1 MVEKV
6 SKVNVNTALASGSVS
21 DDSVLLEWVDKKKK
35 QNRLDEQPS
44 SAALTAQMLVQ
55 VLNGAL
61 TGGEWQQKENKAA
74 NTATVPEPARPLNR
88 SDDGLRKKVMP
99 AASARTETTLIKPVT
114 TGDRVVTT
122 GDRAVSTGDRM
133 VAAVDPS
140 KESESTPRAV
150 IAPVRQ
156 ADARAISQLVA
167 VEAARAETVVISQ
180 PLTVRVAQSEG
191 ATHHPESSPRRKG
204 ELNEERPILAPGRAV
219 DFRTN
224 VQSERQV
231 QTMAVPATLRQ
242 LKGQANAATPAPSA
256 KEMQTLEVDYSF
268 QRWSGDHSVKVTIPA
283 QALREGNMTLL
294 PSDARAADALSRNL
308 GMLAGHSPE
317 LLQPRQER
325 DEQQK
330 REQQSHQ
337 DGEQE

>member
-6 SKVNVNTALASGSVS
+6 SEVNVNTALNSGSAS

-35 QNRLDEQPS
+35 QNRLDEQPA
-44 SAALTAQMLVQ
+44 SAAVTAQMLVQ

-61 TGGEWQQKENKAA
+61 TGGGWQLKENKAA
-74 NTATVPEPARPLNR
+74 SAAAVPEAARPLNHSH
-88 SDDGLRKKVMP
+88 SDDGLRQKVML
-99 AASARTETTLIKPVT
+99 AASARHEAAPVKPLA
-114 TGDRVVTT
+114 TGDRPT
-122 GDRAVSTGDRM
+122 
-133 VAAVDPS
+133 AAGGPA
-140 KESESTPRAV
+140 KEGESTPRAA

-156 ADARAISQLVA
+156 ADARAIAQPVA
-167 VEAARAETVVISQ
+167 VEPAGAATTVISQ
-180 PLTVRVAQSEG
+180 PLTARVTQSEG
-191 ATHHPESSPRRKG
+191 ASRHPESSPRRKD
-204 ELNEERPILAPGRAV
+204 ELNEEKPILAPGRAV

-224 VQSERQV
+224 AQSERQV
-231 QTMAVPATLRQ
+231 QARAVPATLQQ
-242 LKGQANAATPAPSA
+242 LKGQVNAATSAPSA
-256 KEMQTLEVDYSF
+256 KEAQTLEVDYSF

-308 GMLAGHSPE
+308 GTLAGHSPE

-330 REQQSHQ
+330 REQQPQQ
-337 DGEQE
+337 DEEQE

>member
-6 SKVNVNTALASGSVS
+6 SKVDVNTALASGSVS

-61 TGGEWQQKENKAA
+61 TGGGWQQKENKAA
-74 NTATVPEPARPLNR
+74 NPSAVPEPVRQVSR
-88 SDDGLRKKVMP
+88 SDEGQRHKVML
-99 AASARTETTLIKPVT
+99 AASARTEATLIKPLA
-114 TGDRVVTT
+114 TGDRPLSTA
-122 GDRAVSTGDRM
+122 DRP
-133 VAAVDPS
+133 VAAADS
-140 KESESTPRAV
+140 MKESVSPPRAS

-156 ADARAISQLVA
+156 ADARAISQPVA
-167 VEAARAETVVISQ
+167 VEAAGAETTVISQ
-180 PLTVRVAQSEG
+180 PLTARVTKSED
-191 ATHHPESSPRRKG
+191 ASRHPESSLQRKD
-204 ELNEERPILAPGRAV
+204 ELNEERPILAPGKAV

-224 VQSERQV
+224 VQSERQG
-231 QTMAVPATLRQ
+231 QTKAVPATLQQ
-242 LKGQANAATPAPSA
+242 LKSQVNAATAAPSA
-256 KEMQTLEVDYSF
+256 KEAQTLEVDYSF

-308 GMLAGHSPE
+308 GTLAGHSPE

-325 DEQQK
+325 HEQQK
-330 REQQSHQ
+330 REQQPQQ
-337 DGEQE
+337 DEEQE